1 MISGLDL
8 GHATVTEAEHWLRE
22 TAARLGLADLVA
34 CTHLV
39 HGDQP
44 RVAVSLSAA
53 VSLPAAGDWP
63 EPVDVEVAAGVAAL
77 HESRHGGRAV
87 LYPGVDALV
96 GTVSVAELLAVSAI
110 QEVRVLGA
118 PSPHPDPETLIETRD
133 FVRPQYAD
141 GRLVLMAMPAPN
153 GRIAPFEV
161 PNPTPCCA
169 IH

>member
-8 GHATVTEAEHWLRE
+8 GHPSVTEAEHWLRE
-22 TAARLGLADLVA
+22 TAAGLGLADLVA

-39 HGDQP
+39 HGDHP
-44 RVAVSLSAA
+44 RVAVSLSAGG
-53 VSLPAAGDWP
+53 SWP
-63 EPVDVEVAAGVAAL
+63 DPVDPEVATRVAAL
-77 HESRHGGRAV
+77 HESGQGGRAV
-87 LYPGVDALV
+87 VYPGVGALV
-96 GTVSVAELLAVSAI
+96 GTLSVAEVLAVSAI

-118 PSPHPDPETLIETRD
+118 PSPQPDPQTLIDTRD

-141 GRLVLMAMPAPN
+141 GRLVLMAMPAPG

-169 IH
+169 FH

>member
-1 MISGLDL
+1 MISGLDR

-22 TAARLGLADLVA
+22 TAAGLGLADLVA

-39 HGDQP
+39 HGDQA
-44 RVAVSLSAA
+44 RVAVSLSA
-53 VSLPAAGDWP
+53 SGSWPAPIAA
-63 EPVDVEVAAGVAAL
+63 EVAARVAAL
-77 HESRHGGRAV
+77 HESRQGGRAV
-87 LYPGVDALV
+87 VYPGVDALV
-96 GTVSVAELLAVSAI
+96 GTLPVAELLALSAI

-118 PSPHPDPETLIETRD
+118 PSPEPDPQTLIDTRD

-141 GRLVLMAMPAPN
+141 GRLVLMAMPAPE

-169 IH
+169 VH

>member
-8 GHATVTEAEHWLRE
+8 GHASVTEAEHWLRE
-22 TAARLGLADLVA
+22 TAAGLGLADLVA

-39 HGDQP
+39 HGDHP

-53 VSLPAAGDWP
+53 GSWP
-63 EPVDVEVAAGVAAL
+63 LPVDVEVAVQVAAL
-77 HESRHGGRAV
+77 HETRQGGRAV

-96 GTVSVAELLAVSAI
+96 GTLPVAELLAVSAI
-110 QEVRVLGA
+110 QEVRVLGG
-118 PSPHPDPETLIETRD
+118 PVSQPEPQTLVDTRD

-141 GRLVLMAMPAPN
+141 GRLVLMAMPAPD

-169 IH
+169 FH